1 MLPSILAF
9 PVHLNPPAVAG
20 QGAGAGHG
28 HVVAMDLFVLINL
41 GLLLFMLGFFACWAW
56 LIWRRTTRPEPHIQL
71 IMELEDDPDFSE
83 ALKAKAEEDTPAPWE
98 RDQDW
103 WRNQETPPPRT

>member
-1 MLPSILAF
+1 MANILAF
-9 PVHLNPPAVAG
+9 PVHLHSPAA
-20 QGAGAGHG
+20 AGHGVGTGQG

-71 IMELEDDPDFSE
+71 IMELEDDPEFTGH
-83 ALKAKAEEDTPAPWE
+83 LKAPAEENSRAAWE

>member
-1 MLPSILAF
+1 MPSILAF
-9 PVHLNPPAVAG
+9 PVHLHSPAAAG
-20 QGAGAGHG
+20 HGAGAGQG

-56 LIWRRTTRPEPHIQL
+56 LIWRRTTRPEPHIRL
-71 IMELEDDPDFSE
+71 IMELEDDPEFTGD
-83 ALKAKAEEDTPAPWE
+83 LKAPAEENGRAPWE

-103 WRNQETPPPRT
+103 WRKQETPPPQT